1 MENDQTP
8 AVPNNEAIIVQKWPW
23 LIAVKFLFDKV
34 GLPTALVLFGLGVW
48 TGWIPSPFLDI
59 AAALEQHVQQTDLM
73 LDLLRQSR

>member
-1 MENDQTP
+1 MENDNTATLP
-8 AVPNNEAIIVQKWPW
+8 SGEAMIVQKWPW

-59 AAALEQHVQQTDLM
+59 AAALEQHVQQTDVM